1 MPGKAAR
8 REEIEEINMKR
19 EKREKIRGKGNEK
32 GCAETAGETKEIDE
46 GREMGDEGEED
57 IWFILRQGLSFV
69 ARGEEQEEGL
79 TCLP

>member
-19 EKREKIRGKGNEK
+19 EKGEKVRGKGNEE
-32 GCAETAGETKEIDE
+32 GCAQTAGEAKEINE

-69 ARGEEQEEGL
+69 ARGEEQKEGL